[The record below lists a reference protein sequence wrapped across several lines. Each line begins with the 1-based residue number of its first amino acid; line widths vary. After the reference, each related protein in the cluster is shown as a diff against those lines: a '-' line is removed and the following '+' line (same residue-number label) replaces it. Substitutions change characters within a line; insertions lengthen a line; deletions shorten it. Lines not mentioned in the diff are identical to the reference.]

1 MQAVIGG
8 RIIIFLIFTNPV
20 WNMDLSLFQV
30 LNLVLVLTLF
40 VLFIRYIIIL
50 YQERRVL
57 PARWKEAKEAGAA
70 SAELRHLERRY
81 RDKVRFHAWFLQI
94 ERLNREGI
102 PGAFAELGVYRGES
116 AEILHRMDP
125 SRPMHLFDTF
135 TGFPAD
141 DLVGETGEAAT
152 YTTSNF
158 ADTDIQEVAERI
170 GSSELVRFYP
180 GHFPGSAAGFSGPLA
195 LVNIDVDL
203 YRPTR
208 AGLELFYRHL
218 SPGGVIFVHDYHHKW
233 PGIIRAV
240 DEFVAGI
247 PEVPLFLPDLY
258 GTVMIV
264 RNR

>member
-1 MQAVIGG
+1 MLVANGC
-8 RIIIFLIFTNPV
+8 RIIIFLIFTSPV
-20 WNMDLSLFQV
+20 LIMDMSLFQIV
-30 LNLVLVLTLF
+30 NLLLVLTLF
-40 VLFIRYIIIL
+40 VLFVRYIIIL

-57 PARWKEAKEAGAA
+57 PARWKEVREAGAV
-70 SAELRHLERRY
+70 SSELRHLERSY

-94 ERLNREGI
+94 ERLKREGI
-102 PGAFAELGVYRGES
+102 PGAFAELGVYQGES
-116 AEILHRMDP
+116 AEILHRMDA
-125 SRPMHLFDTF
+125 SRPLHLFDTF
-135 TGFPAD
+135 SGFQAA

-158 ADTDIQEVAERI
+158 ADTDIRKVAERI
-170 GSSELVRFYP
+170 GDPELIRFHP

-203 YRPTR
+203 YQPTR
-208 AGLELFYRHL
+208 AGLEFFYRHL
-218 SPGGVIFVHDYHHKW
+218 SPGGVIFVHDYHRKW

-240 DEFVAGI
+240 DEFIAGI

-258 GTVMIV
+258 GTVIIV